1 MKSKVVWK
9 GGMAF
14 TGKADGDYL
23 LPLDAAEAVGGK
35 DLGFKPLQLF
45 AIGLAGCTGMDVIS
59 ILRKKRQDVT
69 GFEVSTEIQ
78 LAHEHPKVFTKIV
91 IHYKVIG
98 KNIDKDAVERAV
110 DLSENKYCGAQAMLA
125 KTAEIS
131 HRITIEEAS

>member
-23 LPLDAAEAVGGK
+23 LPLDASEAVGGK

-59 ILRKKRQDVT
+59 ILQKKRQEVT

-78 LAHEHPKVFTKIV
+78 RSQEHPKVFTKIL
-91 IHYKVIG
+91 IHKQLTLRWRCG
-98 KNIDKDAVERAV
+98 LRWGCGSRA
-110 DLSENKYCGAQAMLA
+110 
-125 KTAEIS
+125 
-131 HRITIEEAS
+131 R